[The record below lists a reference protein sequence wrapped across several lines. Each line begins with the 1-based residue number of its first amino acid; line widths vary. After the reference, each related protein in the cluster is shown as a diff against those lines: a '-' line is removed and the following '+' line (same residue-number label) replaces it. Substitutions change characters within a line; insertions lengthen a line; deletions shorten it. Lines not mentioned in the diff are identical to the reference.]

1 MRGAMRRGVSRSRIH
16 RRPLAVMRRYCI
28 AGASVCSLA
37 LPTVRDVMVERDVDH
52 VDHAVA
58 RPGTGSGYGVTE

>member
-1 MRGAMRRGVSRSRIH
+1 
-16 RRPLAVMRRYCI
+16 MRRYCI